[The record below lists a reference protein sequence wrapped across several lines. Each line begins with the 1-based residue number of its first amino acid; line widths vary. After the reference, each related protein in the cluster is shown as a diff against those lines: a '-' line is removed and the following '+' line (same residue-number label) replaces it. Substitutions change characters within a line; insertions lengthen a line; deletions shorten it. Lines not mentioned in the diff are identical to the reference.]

1 MTFSE
6 NFQKI
11 FNDEEKR
18 TVSSSF
24 GGAALSGKAPSFRVE
39 RAVDWLL
46 GHAGDYK
53 DNDTIQKI
61 NQLEKHFIK
70 KELKYVLSAAVRFA
84 FLVELT
90 NLKISSTK
98 MKTRW
103 LEGKIIKTRP
113 GSFENYQ
120 GVFEPGKDQR
130 ACSFEECLR
139 IFDKIMDFL
148 ASSPDHISISLQL
161 SNGNKRSVSYEFI
174 LSYEEPRRDPVHSV
188 DNIRLVDLED
198 IGWLVKARPI
208 LKRMLTRRN
217 INKIKT
223 KTYLTD
229 RSQTGKDQTNRAKR
243 WEVLDG
249 DFQHATLEEC
259 WSVERKLL
267 RDLVCFSNFPEDVKN
282 KLITT
287 GVIGESKSITRCPVT
302 WVELDYTDFACE
314 SKHGES
320 PFQVG
325 HLNPLK
331 SGGKHEGQNVA
342 WMTEDGNRIQGDLK
356 LDEVRS
362 MLIDIY
368 QRMEIENIV

>member
-1 MTFSE
+1 MTFPE

-11 FNDEEKR
+11 FDDEEKQ
-18 TVSSSF
+18 TVSNSF
-24 GGAALSGKAPSFRVE
+24 GGDALSGKAPSFRVE

-46 GHAGDYK
+46 ENAGDYK
-53 DNDTIQKI
+53 NNNTIQKI
-61 NQLEKHFIK
+61 NQLEKYFVQK
-70 KELKYVLSAAVRFA
+70 DLKYVLRAAVRFA
-84 FLVELT
+84 FLIELT
-90 NLKISSTK
+90 NFKITSTK

-103 LEGKIIKTRP
+103 LEGKITKTRP
-113 GSFENYQ
+113 HSFENYQ
-120 GVFEPGKDQR
+120 GVFAPGKDQR
-130 ACSFEECLR
+130 ACSFEECLS
-139 IFDKIMDFL
+139 IFDRTMDL
-148 ASSPDHISISLQL
+148 LTSSSDHISISSQL

-174 LSYEEPRRDPVHSV
+174 LSYEESRRDPVHSV
-188 DNIRLVDLED
+188 DNIRLVGLED
-198 IGWLVKARPI
+198 IEWLVKARPI
-208 LKRMLTRRN
+208 LKEMLTKKN
-217 INKIKT
+217 IDKIKT

-267 RDLVCFSNFPEDVKN
+267 RDLVYFSNFPEDVKN
-282 KLITT
+282 KLITA
-287 GVIGESKSITRCPVT
+287 GAISKSKCITRCPVT

-356 LDEVRS
+356 LDEVRK

-368 QRMEIENIV
+368 QRMQLENIV